1 MALFIE
7 VIFLS
12 ITFLNLGI
20 RIPNLRKGTFLLVLF
35 QPEIIEFVCY
45 NLYVECDICVVMNS
59 NHTFWGVRGLK
70 RSRQSLGNSKIV
82 SIEGFDAKDW
92 V

>member
-12 ITFLNLGI
+12 ITFLNL
-20 RIPNLRKGTFLLVLF
+20 RFRFPNLRKEMVLLVLF

-59 NHTFWGVRGLK
+59 NHTFLGCAWVQEVRTE
-70 RSRQSLGNSKIV
+70 LG
-82 SIEGFDAKDW
+82 
-92 V
+92 